1 MKIFCDVN
9 GLRLVVDAEAPELV
23 TAIMIHL
30 TPFVT
35 QAFAAA
41 DYTIS
46 IERGQVDQ
54 PPSDVEVVHQCE
66 VAPGIASQLAA
77 DGEHNWL
84 VVPGRFSVKSNQLK
98 RATSIR
104 IGDDC
109 DRSLQ
114 GLAGICAIEKALS
127 ASGQYLFHGA
137 ALALP
142 GALSR
147 AVLIFAPS
155 GVGKTTTALALALGG
170 FQLITDDA
178 IVLQPSGY
186 CGRNCAHAW
195 GLPRPLKVHRR
206 TSELLPAIA
215 PLLQA
220 NLWDSAGEQPLLTA
234 ALGEIAPVAM
244 PTPIPVAAV
253 AVLGERSGNGHR
265 IAPLSKAHA
274 LGQIAQDN
282 TGRTQRGVLSAQ
294 VERFAALGALLAS
307 TPTLELRVGASLA
320 TLPDHVERALD
331 GIKTLSRA

>member
-35 QAFAAA
+35 QAFAEV
-41 DYTIS
+41 DYAIS
-46 IERGQVDQ
+46 FERGQVDQ

-66 VAPGIASQLAA
+66 VVPGVSSQLAA
-77 DGEHNWL
+77 DGERNWL
-84 VVPGRFSVKSNQLK
+84 VVPGSFSVTSDQSK
-98 RATSIR
+98 RATRIR

-109 DRSLQ
+109 DRSLL

-142 GALSR
+142 GAPSR
-147 AVLIFAPS
+147 ALLIFAPS

-186 CGRNCAHAW
+186 SGRGSAHAW

-215 PLLQA
+215 PLLQE
-220 NLWDSAGEQPLLTA
+220 NLWDSAGEQPLRTA
-234 ALGEIAPVAM
+234 ALDKIAPVAA
-244 PTPIPVAAV
+244 PIPIPVAAV
-253 AVLGERSGNGHR
+253 AVLGEHSDSGHR

-274 LGQIAQDN
+274 LGLIAQDN
-282 TGRTQRGVLSAQ
+282 TGRTRRGVLSAQ
-294 VERFAALGALLAS
+294 AERFAALGTLLAF
-307 TPTLELRVGASLA
+307 TPTFELHVGAPLA
-320 TLPDHVERALD
+320 TFPDHVESALD
-331 GIKTLSRA
+331 KFKY